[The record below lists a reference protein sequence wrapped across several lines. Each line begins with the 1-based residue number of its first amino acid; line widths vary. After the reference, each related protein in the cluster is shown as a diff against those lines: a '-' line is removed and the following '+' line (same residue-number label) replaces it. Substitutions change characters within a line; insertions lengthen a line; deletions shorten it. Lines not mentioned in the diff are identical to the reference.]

1 LMPSDPADHLPQT
14 LRCLEAGT
22 PERPFVIAQLGQSLD
37 GRIAT
42 VTGDSKYINGAA
54 ALDHLHR
61 LRAAVDVVVVGI
73 GTVLAD
79 DPQLSVRRVSG
90 RNPAR
95 AVIDPRG
102 RLPPE
107 ARCVAGNGAPC
118 LVIYAETSLVRPG
131 IEAIRLPAQADGRL
145 CPQAILSALG
155 ARGFGRILIE
165 GGARTISTFLD
176 EGCLDRLHVLVSP
189 VLIGSGQPGLDLR
202 PVPALKNAL
211 RPATRAHL
219 LPGGEVLFDCDLRTL
234 AQGED
239 AS

>member
-1 LMPSDPADHLPQT
+1 MPSSAAKDSAEI

-22 PERPFVIAQLGQSLD
+22 PKRPFVIAQLGQSLD

-42 VTGDSKYINGAA
+42 VTGDSKYINGSA

-102 RLPPE
+102 RLPAE

-118 LVIYAETSLVRPG
+118 LVICGEDAAVRPG
-131 IEAIRLPAQADGRL
+131 MESVRVPADAESRL
-145 CPQAILSALG
+145 CPRAILRALG

-165 GGARTISTFLD
+165 GGSRTISTFLA
-176 EGCLDRLHVLVSP
+176 EGCLDRLHVLVAP
-189 VLIGSGQPGLDLR
+189 VLIGSGQPGLELR
-202 PVPALKNAL
+202 PIHLLKDAL
-211 RPATRAHL
+211 RPETRAHL
-219 LPGGEVLFDCDLRTL
+219 LGSGEVLFDCDLRTR
-234 AQGED
+234 ARVEE